1 MRRALVYG
9 LRSLRA
15 GPLARFLMWSAPEAL
30 PGTVAGLAIAR
41 AVDDGFLAGRPA
53 IGFLWLGALLAAAGV
68 GAFGAAQVYRRLGDL
83 TEPFRDGLV
92 RLVVDGALR
101 RATAGLDH
109 EGALAR
115 LTHQAEIARDS
126 YAGLLVLVRSFA
138 VTTIGAIIGLASV
151 AAPVLAWVL
160 PPFLLGLTGMLLTLG
175 FAARRQYA
183 AVRGDERLSAIA
195 ASILSAARDLTA
207 TGARRWATTRVGS
220 AAAAQA
226 RTEKSLAGVGAV
238 RVLCLAVGG
247 TGPLLALLAAGPW
260 LLRRGVG
267 TGEIM
272 GGLTYV
278 LMGLRPA
285 LSALAQ
291 GLGAGGLRFT
301 VTLGRLLDAADA
313 PPAPTPAPLEGR
325 GGEVRARGLTFAYGP
340 HAAPVLRGLDLDLRD
355 GEHLAVV
362 GPSGIG
368 KSTLAGLV
376 CGLLTPASGTVTVD
390 GVDAR
395 HARALRVL
403 IPQEAHVFTGTIAEN
418 LTYHHPNATRAQMDA
433 SVTAVGAHTLIDR
446 LGGYGAR
453 LNPADLSAGERQ
465 LIALARAH
473 LSPAP
478 LAVLDEACCHLDP
491 AAEERAE
498 RAFARR
504 GTLIVIAHRAGSA
517 LRAERVLVLDG
528 DEAVL
533 GRHHEVV
540 ARSPLY
546 RDLLGHWERDARIQP
561 ASQTAR

>member
-1 MRRALVYG
+1 MRRALLYG

-15 GPLARFLMWSAPEAL
+15 GPLARFLLWSAPEAL
-30 PGTVAGLAIAR
+30 PAAVAGLAIAR
-41 AVDDGFLAGRPA
+41 AVDDGFLAGRP
-53 IGFLWLGALLAAAGV
+53 GVGMLWLAALLAASGA

-92 RLVVDGALR
+92 RVVVDGALR

-138 VTTIGAIIGLASV
+138 VTTVGAVLGLASV

-160 PPFLLGLTGMLLTLG
+160 PPFLLGLAGLLLSLG

-183 AVRGDERLSAIA
+183 YVRGDERLSAVA
-195 ASILSAARDLTA
+195 ASTLAAARDLTA
-207 TGARRWATTRVGS
+207 TGARGWAAERVGE
-220 AAAAQA
+220 AADAQA
-226 RTEKSLAGVGAV
+226 RAEKALAWVTAL
-238 RVLCLAVGG
+238 RVLCLAIGG
-247 TGPLLALLAAGPW
+247 AGPLLALLAAGPW
-260 LLRRGVG
+260 LLARGVG
-267 TGEIM
+267 TGAIM

-285 LSALAQ
+285 LGALAQ
-291 GLGAGGLRFT
+291 GLGAGGLRFA

-313 PPAPTPAPLEGR
+313 PPADPPQVVA
-325 GGEVRARGLTFAYGP
+325 GGGSAVSTRGLTFAYGP
-340 HAAPVLRGLDLDLRD
+340 HAAPVLRGLDLDLRE
-355 GEHLAVV
+355 GERLAVV

-376 CGLLTPASGTVTVD
+376 CGLLTPGAGTVTID

-395 HARALRVL
+395 EARGQRVL
-403 IPQEAHVFTGTIAEN
+403 IPQEAHVFTGTLAEN
-418 LTYHHPNATRAQMDA
+418 IAYHHPGATAAQLDA
-433 SVTAVGAHTLIDR
+433 SIDAVGARDLVER
-446 LGGYGAR
+446 LGGPSAV
-453 LNPADLSAGERQ
+453 LSPAELSAGERQ

-498 RAFARR
+498 GAFAER

-517 LRAERVLVLDG
+517 LRADRVLVLDG
-528 DEAVL
+528 EEAVL
-533 GRHHEVV
+533 GARDEVI
-540 ARSPLY
+540 ARSPLF
-546 RDLLGHWERDARIQP
+546 RDLLGHWEHDAQIHP
-561 ASQTAR
+561 AS